1 MKKKQ
6 PIHKKLFL
14 SFCCFAL
21 IPVLAIGIGSVYIS
35 FRISMNNTEIGLKDT
50 ANQIGSMVDGRLEE
64 NEVYF
69 REPCRKY
76 NDKKTVERT
85 YIRTK
90 SIGTECQGGGDQQ
103 HEYQKRI
110 LYYTLRY
117 PWTNFTK
124 LADRWYDL

>member
-64 NEVYF
+64 MKYISEGLTENTTIKRLL
-69 REPCRKY
+69 REPISEQNLLELDAK
-76 NDKKTVERT
+76 VEEINSMNTRRGY
-85 YIRTK
+85 YI
-90 SIGTECQGGGDQQ
+90 
-103 HEYQKRI
+103 
-110 LYYTLRY
+110 TLCGIHGQ
-117 PWTNFTK
+117 TGF
-124 LADRWYDL
+124 